1 MLFVG
6 MLAVMRRTP
15 AKFGPL
21 SQVLLV
27 TPHVSA
33 LEPWT
38 SKKSLPR
45 SIEDGANSCAAVGT
59 FYYQYV
65 GKNPTDAGIGELL
78 KYSTTSDTWSTGNAF
93 AGHAVSADR
102 DIEALRKPSG

>member
-1 MLFVG
+1 
-6 MLAVMRRTP
+6 MLASDEKGQTP
-15 AKFGPL
+15 SKFDP
-21 SQVLLV
+21 QVLLV

-45 SIEDGANSCAAVGT
+45 SIADGANSCAAAGT

-65 GKNPTDAGIGELL
+65 GKNPTDAGMGELL
-78 KYSTTSDTWSTGNAF
+78 KYSTTSDTWATGTPCF
-93 AGHAVSADR
+93 RWLCRIGQ
-102 DIEALRKPSG
+102 P